1 MSTVQPGLEAVVRQ
15 QLEALLDRLRPAPLA
30 EEMADLLMA
39 SIPELVR
46 ADDEDFR
53 AGLLLSCESNVSA
66 IWSRVLA
73 GASLES
79 IAPPAEAIA
88 WSHELV
94 HRGVELPALLRAY
107 RLGHGLAE
115 RRLAEAA
122 ASSRSSR
129 RSAGGCSHTISHHL
143 FAYVDAVCTDLV
155 DDYEHERA
163 QWIRGA
169 AAARAE
175 LVNAIVERRPVDPQ
189 AAIEKLR
196 YDVTRG
202 HVALIVW
209 GDPPRAGQQAGSLER
224 EATALAAALGGGPVL
239 TVPIGERAVWA
250 WTSGDHLTDNPAAV
264 AHTMGEGVRAAIG
277 TCREGLA
284 GMADSHDEARVAR
297 RVAEL
302 RAIRPGTVVGYRA
315 ADLTALLTA
324 DPVEAVRFAESE
336 LGELRRGQRHGRP
349 AQGDGPRLS
358 RGEPQPG
365 ASRSSPR
372 DPPEHRRVPG
382 QADRGAARTDDRAAA
397 PAPGGGVAA
406 VGHDRRPAQPPPTA
420 RTPGRAGS
428 HAFRRERA
436 QRAQQGALCPR
447 TLGIP
452 PGTGACCHG
461 GAAPPLG

>member
-15 QLEALLDRLRPAPLA
+15 QLEALLDRLRPGPLA

-46 ADDEDFR
+46 AGDEDFR
-53 AGLLLSCESNVSA
+53 AGLLLSCESNVSV
-66 IWSRVLA
+66 IWGGVLA

-94 HRGVELPALLRAY
+94 HRGVELPALMRAY

-122 ASSRSSR
+122 SELEIEPEIRWRVLA
-129 RSAGGCSHTISHHL
+129 HISHHL

-175 LVNAIVERRPVDPQ
+175 LVNAIVERHRVDPQ

-196 YDVTRG
+196 YDITRG

-264 AHTMGEGVRAAIG
+264 AHTMGDGVRAAIG
-277 TCREGLA
+277 TLREGLA

-302 RAIRPGTVVGYRA
+302 RAIRPGTVVGYRT

-336 LGELRRGQRHGRP
+336 LGELLVDNDTAGRLRATVRVYLEENLSPARAARRLGIHQNTVVYRVKQTEELLGQTIEQRRLQLEVALRLSDMIDGLRSAADHGR
-349 AQGDGPRLS
+349 RT
-358 RGEPQPG
+358 RG
-365 ASRSSPR
+365 
-372 DPPEHRRVPG
+372 
-382 QADRGAARTDDRAAA
+382 
-397 PAPGGGVAA
+397 
-406 VGHDRRPAQPPPTA
+406 
-420 RTPGRAGS
+420 
-428 HAFRRERA
+428 
-436 QRAQQGALCPR
+436 
-447 TLGIP
+447 
-452 PGTGACCHG
+452 
-461 GAAPPLG
+461 

>member
-15 QLEALLDRLRPAPLA
+15 QLEALLDRLRPGPLA

-46 ADDEDFR
+46 AGDEDFR
-53 AGLLLSCESNVSA
+53 AGLLLSCESNVSV
-66 IWSRVLA
+66 IWGGVLA

-122 ASSRSSR
+122 SELEIEPEIRWRVLA
-129 RSAGGCSHTISHHL
+129 HISHHL

-175 LVNAIVERRPVDPQ
+175 LVNAIVERHRVDPQ

-196 YDVTRG
+196 YDITRG

-264 AHTMGEGVRAAIG
+264 AHTMGDGVRAAIG
-277 TCREGLA
+277 TLREDLA

-302 RAIRPGTVVGYRA
+302 RAIRPGTVVGYRT

-336 LGELRRGQRHGRP
+336 LGELLVDNDTAGRLRATVRVYLEENLSPARAARRLGIHQNTVVYRVKQTEELLGHTIEQRRLQLEVALRLSDMIDGLRSAADHGR
-349 AQGDGPRLS
+349 RT
-358 RGEPQPG
+358 RG
-365 ASRSSPR
+365 
-372 DPPEHRRVPG
+372 
-382 QADRGAARTDDRAAA
+382 
-397 PAPGGGVAA
+397 
-406 VGHDRRPAQPPPTA
+406 
-420 RTPGRAGS
+420 
-428 HAFRRERA
+428 
-436 QRAQQGALCPR
+436 
-447 TLGIP
+447 
-452 PGTGACCHG
+452 
-461 GAAPPLG
+461 

>member
-1 MSTVQPGLEAVVRQ
+1 MSAVQPDLETVVRQ
-15 QLEALLDRLRPAPLA
+15 HVEAVLGALLPGPLA
-30 EEMADLLMA
+30 EDMADLLMA

-46 ADDEDFR
+46 AGDEDFR

-66 IWSRVLA
+66 IWGGVLT

-115 RRLAEAA
+115 RRLEEAA
-122 ASSRSSR
+122 DELEIEPEIRWR
-129 RSAGGCSHTISHHL
+129 VLSHISHHL
-143 FAYVDAVCTDLV
+143 FAYIDAVCTDLV

-175 LVNAIVERRPVDPQ
+175 LVSAIVERDPVDAR
-189 AAIEKLR
+189 AAGEKLR
-196 YDVTRG
+196 YDVTRR

-209 GDPPRAGQQAGSLER
+209 GDPPRAAAPVGSLEG

-250 WTSGDHLTDNPAAV
+250 WTSGDRLTDDPAAV
-264 AHTMGEGVRAAIG
+264 EHKMGDGVRAAIG
-277 TCREGLA
+277 TCRQGLA

-302 RAIRPGTVVGYRA
+302 RAIRPGMVVGYRS

-324 DPVEAVRFAESE
+324 DPIEAVRFTESE
-336 LGELRRGQRHGRP
+336 LGELLVDNDTAGRLRATVRAYLEENLSPARAARRLGIHQNTVVYRVKQTEELLGHTIEQRRLQLEV
-349 AQGDGPRLS
+349 ALRLS
-358 RGEPQPG
+358 DMIDGL
-365 ASRSSPR
+365 RSA
-372 DPPEHRRVPG
+372 
-382 QADRGAARTDDRAAA
+382 ADRGR
-397 PAPGGGVAA
+397 
-406 VGHDRRPAQPPPTA
+406 
-420 RTPGRAGS
+420 RTPG
-428 HAFRRERA
+428 
-436 QRAQQGALCPR
+436 
-447 TLGIP
+447 
-452 PGTGACCHG
+452 
-461 GAAPPLG
+461 

>member
-1 MSTVQPGLEAVVRQ
+1 MSTVQPDLEAVVGQ
-15 QLEALLDRLRPAPLA
+15 QLEALLGRLRPGPLG

-46 ADDEDFR
+46 AGDEDFR

-66 IWSRVLA
+66 IWSGVLA

-94 HRGVELPALLRAY
+94 HRGVEPGAAAAY

-115 RRLAEAA
+115 RRLEEAA
-122 ASSRSSR
+122 AELEIEPEIRWR
-129 RSAGGCSHTISHHL
+129 VLSHISQHL

-175 LVNAIVERRPVDPQ
+175 LVSAIVERHPVDAR
-189 AAIEKLR
+189 AAGEKLG

-250 WTSGDHLTDNPAAV
+250 WTSGDHLTDDPAAV
-264 AHTMGEGVRAAIG
+264 PHRMGDGVRAAIG

-302 RAIRPGTVVGYRA
+302 RAVRPGTVVGYRT

-324 DPVEAVRFAESE
+324 DPVEAVRFVESE
-336 LGELRRGQRHGRP
+336 LGEFLVESDAAARLRATVRVYLEENLSPARAARRLGIHQNTVVYRVKQTEELLGHTIEQRRLQLEV
-349 AQGDGPRLS
+349 AFRLS
-358 RGEPQPG
+358 DMIDGLRSAADRGRRTRGEPRPV
-365 ASRSSPR
+365 A
-372 DPPEHRRVPG
+372 
-382 QADRGAARTDDRAAA
+382 
-397 PAPGGGVAA
+397 GGG
-406 VGHDRRPAQPPPTA
+406 
-420 RTPGRAGS
+420 
-428 HAFRRERA
+428 
-436 QRAQQGALCPR
+436 
-447 TLGIP
+447 
-452 PGTGACCHG
+452 
-461 GAAPPLG
+461 

>member
-15 QLEALLDRLRPAPLA
+15 QLEALLDRLRPGPLA

-46 ADDEDFR
+46 AGDEDFR
-53 AGLLLSCESNVSA
+53 AGLLLSCESNVSV
-66 IWSRVLA
+66 IWGGVLA

-122 ASSRSSR
+122 SELEIEPEIRWRVLA
-129 RSAGGCSHTISHHL
+129 HISHHL

-175 LVNAIVERRPVDPQ
+175 LVNAIVERHRVDPQ

-196 YDVTRG
+196 YDITRG

-264 AHTMGEGVRAAIG
+264 AHTMGDGVRAAIG
-277 TCREGLA
+277 TWREDLA

-302 RAIRPGTVVGYRA
+302 RAIRPGTVVGYRT

-336 LGELRRGQRHGRP
+336 LGELLVDNDTAGRLRATVRVYLEENLSPARAARRLGIHQNTVVYRVKQTEELLGHTIEQRRLQLEVALRLSDMIDGLRSAADHGR
-349 AQGDGPRLS
+349 RT
-358 RGEPQPG
+358 RG
-365 ASRSSPR
+365 
-372 DPPEHRRVPG
+372 
-382 QADRGAARTDDRAAA
+382 
-397 PAPGGGVAA
+397 
-406 VGHDRRPAQPPPTA
+406 
-420 RTPGRAGS
+420 
-428 HAFRRERA
+428 
-436 QRAQQGALCPR
+436 
-447 TLGIP
+447 
-452 PGTGACCHG
+452 
-461 GAAPPLG
+461 

>member
-1 MSTVQPGLEAVVRQ
+1 MSTVQPDLEAVLRQ
-15 QLEALLDRLRPAPLA
+15 QLEAVLERLRPGPLA
-30 EEMADLLMA
+30 EEMAEVLMA

-46 ADDEDFR
+46 AGDEDFR
-53 AGLLLSCESNVSA
+53 AGLRLSCESNVSA
-66 IWSRVLA
+66 IWSGVLA

-88 WSHELV
+88 WSHALV

-115 RRLAEAA
+115 RRLEEAA
-122 ASSRSSR
+122 AELEIEPEIRWRVLSY
-129 RSAGGCSHTISHHL
+129 ISHHL

-155 DDYEHERA
+155 DDYEQERA

-175 LVNAIVERRPVDPQ
+175 LVNAIVERHSVDPR
-189 AAIEKLR
+189 AATEKLR
-196 YDVTRG
+196 YDITRD

-209 GDPPRAGQQAGSLER
+209 GDPPLAGQQVGSLER

-250 WTSGDHLTDNPAAV
+250 WTSGADLTDDPAAV
-264 AHTMGEGVRAAIG
+264 EHRMGEGVRAAIG
-277 TCREGLA
+277 TRREGLA

-302 RAIRPGTVVGYRA
+302 RAIRPGKVVGYRT

-336 LGELRRGQRHGRP
+336 LGELLGESDAAARLRATVRVYLEENLSPARAARRLGIHQNTVVYRVKQTEELLGHTIEQRRLQLEV
-349 AQGDGPRLS
+349 ALRLS
-358 RGEPQPG
+358 DMIDGLR
-365 ASRSSPR
+365 AA
-372 DPPEHRRVPG
+372 
-382 QADRGAARTDDRAAA
+382 ADRGGRTRGD
-397 PAPGGGVAA
+397 P
-406 VGHDRRPAQPPPTA
+406 RPL
-420 RTPGRAGS
+420 AGD
-428 HAFRRERA
+428 
-436 QRAQQGALCPR
+436 G
-447 TLGIP
+447 
-452 PGTGACCHG
+452 
-461 GAAPPLG
+461 

>member
-1 MSTVQPGLEAVVRQ
+1 MSTVQPDLEAVVRQ
-15 QLEALLDRLRPAPLA
+15 QVEAVLDRLRPGPLS

-46 ADDEDFR
+46 AGDEDFR

-66 IWSRVLA
+66 IWSGVLT

-115 RRLAEAA
+115 RRLEEAA
-122 ASSRSSR
+122 DELEIEPEIRWR
-129 RSAGGCSHTISHHL
+129 VLSHISHHL

-175 LVNAIVERRPVDPQ
+175 LVTAIVERHPVDAR
-189 AAIEKLR
+189 AAGEKLR
-196 YDVTRG
+196 YDITRG

-209 GDPPRAGQQAGSLER
+209 GDPPRVAQQVGSLEG

-250 WTSGDHLTDNPAAV
+250 WTSGDHLTDDPAAV
-264 AHTMGEGVRAAIG
+264 EHRMGDGVRAAIG
-277 TCREGLA
+277 TRREGLA
-284 GMADSHDEARVAR
+284 GMADSYDEARVAR

-302 RAIRPGTVVGYRA
+302 RAVRPGTVVGYRT

-336 LGELRRGQRHGRP
+336 LGELLADSDAAARLRATVRVYLEENLSPARAARRLGIHQNTVVYRVKQTEELLGHAIEQRRLQLEV
-349 AQGDGPRLS
+349 ALRLS
-358 RGEPQPG
+358 EMIDGL
-365 ASRSSPR
+365 RSA
-372 DPPEHRRVPG
+372 
-382 QADRGAARTDDRAAA
+382 ADRRRRT
-397 PAPGGGVAA
+397 
-406 VGHDRRPAQPPPTA
+406 H
-420 RTPGRAGS
+420 
-428 HAFRRERA
+428 E
-436 QRAQQGALCPR
+436 
-447 TLGIP
+447 
-452 PGTGACCHG
+452 
-461 GAAPPLG
+461 